1 MSTYIEGL
9 RIAVTSILNNRT
21 RAGLTTL
28 GIMIGVAAV
37 ISLVSLGRGVEQ
49 FVRDEFN
56 ELGANMLIV
65 TSQEPE
71 SDTRDRIDRL
81 STGDVE
87 TLSDP
92 NVAPSIRQIAAQYD
106 LVGFVTAEGEDMQTS
121 VRGVTANY
129 ADVRNWELMFGD
141 FITTQHIDDIE
152 RVAVIGPDV
161 LEELFD
167 DLNYDPTGEII
178 RVNDQTFTVIGV
190 MADRDEPMNNDNGAV
205 LIPLSVAQTRFG
217 NTYTRGGYEVSA
229 MYVQATSEET
239 TNSAE
244 VEIDNYLWDT
254 HDIEVPDERDYD
266 INNMGEQLEIVD
278 GITGAL
284 TAFLGI
290 IAGVSL
296 LVGGIGIMN
305 IMLVTVTE
313 RTTEIG
319 LRKALGAQPVD
330 IMVQF
335 LFESVLLSLVGG
347 VIGIAIG
354 WIVAIIGTNSFDAL
368 TITIELDAILI
379 ATGVSTAIGVFFGLF
394 PASRAARMTPIDALR
409 SE

>member
-1 MSTYIEGL
+1 MSTYVEGL

-28 GIMIGVAAV
+28 GIMIGVGAV

-56 ELGANMLIV
+56 SLGANMLIV
-65 TSQEPE
+65 TNQEPE
-71 SDTRDRIDRL
+71 ADTRNRIDKL

-92 NVAPSIRQIAAQYD
+92 TIAPSIQQIAAQYN
-106 LVGFVTAEGEDMQTS
+106 LIGFVAAEGEDMQTS
-121 VRGVTANY
+121 VRGVSSNY
-129 ADVRNWELMFGD
+129 ADVRNWELQYGS
-141 FITTQHIDDIE
+141 FITAQHVDDTE

-161 LEELFD
+161 LEELYD
-167 DLNYDPTGEII
+167 DLNYDPTGNII

-190 MADRDEPMNNDNGAV
+190 MEDRDEPMNNDNGAV

-217 NTYTRGGYEVSA
+217 NAYTRGGYEVSA
-229 MYVQATSEET
+229 LYVQATSEET
-239 TNSAE
+239 TYSAE
-244 VEIDNYLWDT
+244 REIDAYLWDA
-254 HDIEVPDERDYD
+254 HGIELATERDYD

-319 LRKALGAQPVD
+319 LRKALGAQPLD
-330 IMVQF
+330 IMIQF

-347 VIGIAIG
+347 LIGILLG
-354 WIVAIIGTNSFDAL
+354 WLVAIVGTNAVEAL
-368 TITIELDAILI
+368 TITISPDAILL

>member
-141 FITTQHIDDIE
+141 FITAQHVDDIE

-161 LEELFD
+161 LEELYD

-190 MADRDEPMNNDNGAV
+190 MEDRDEPMNNDNGAV

-229 MYVQATSEET
+229 MYVQATSEEM

-244 VEIDNYLWDT
+244 IEIDNYLWDS
-254 HDIEVPDERDYD
+254 HDIELPDERDYD

-354 WIVAIIGTNSFDAL
+354 WIVAIVGTNSVDAL